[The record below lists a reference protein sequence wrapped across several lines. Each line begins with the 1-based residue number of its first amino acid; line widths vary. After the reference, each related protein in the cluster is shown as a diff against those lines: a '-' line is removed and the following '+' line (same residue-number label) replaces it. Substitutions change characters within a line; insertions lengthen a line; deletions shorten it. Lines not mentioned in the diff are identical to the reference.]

1 MTVRVYRST
10 DTNAPAC
17 SGEAG
22 KLNAILSAC
31 LVDGYSPG
39 TVSSITRSGSTVTL
53 EFTAAHGL
61 VSFNNRL
68 TIAGCAETEYNG
80 EFETSVSSTTAV
92 TYTVTGTPATPA
104 TGSPTA
110 TKTGSG
116 WTKPY
121 TGTNLAAFKQ
131 GSGSN
136 GFYLYVDD
144 TGTTDSRVVGYET
157 MSSISDTSGNPFP
170 TAVQLSGGGYIR
182 KSSVASSTARAWI
195 VVATEKAF
203 YLWVDKSG
211 SSASAHL
218 HFFGDITSR
227 KSGDAYHTLLSVAY
241 QTTDA
246 VFSVFAL
253 GTQINSISN
262 TGNFMARS
270 HSQSG
275 LSIMV
280 GKGSDSVAINS
291 ASSIGSSGETY
302 PSPVTG
308 GLLMSFV
315 YIHETNV
322 RRGLMPGLMAPLH
335 SKPLAHLDTF
345 SGVGD
350 DAGKKYLALYTYNA
364 GESFVEIS
372 NTW

>member
-17 SGEAG
+17 SGEVG

-31 LVDGYSPG
+31 LVDGFSPG
-39 TVSSITRSGSTVTL
+39 TVSSITRSGSTATL
-53 EFTAAHGL
+53 TFNAAHGL

-80 EFETSVSSTTAV
+80 EFETTVSSPTAV

-110 TKTGSG
+110 TKAGSG

-157 MSSISDTSGNPFP
+157 MSSISDTSGNAFP
-170 TAVQLSGGGYIR
+170 TAAQLSGGGYIR
-182 KSSVASSTARAWI
+182 KSSLASSATRAWI

-203 YLWVDKSG
+203 YLWIDKENDG
-211 SSASAHL
+211 VSAYL
-218 HFFGDITSR
+218 HFFGDITTR
-227 KSGDAYHTLLSVAY
+227 KSGDAYHTVIAVAH
-241 QTTDA
+241 QAANA
-246 VFSVFAL
+246 VCAVMGLA
-253 GTQINSISN
+253 TQINATIN
-262 TGNFMARS
+262 GNYFARAYGQTGTSKAA
-270 HSQSG
+270 
-275 LSIMV
+275 
-280 GKGSDSVAINS
+280 GKTIDSAGANGVTT
-291 ASSIGSSGETY
+291 IGSGGETY
-302 PSPVTG
+302 PGPVTG
-308 GLLMSFV
+308 GLLMSPV
-315 YIHETNV
+315 YVHEANI
-322 RRGLMPGLMAPLH
+322 RRGEMPGLMSPLH
-335 SKPLAHLDTF
+335 DTPLTHLDTF
-345 SGVGD
+345 SGVG
-350 DAGKKYLALYTYNA
+350 AYSGKKYLALTIYNS
-364 GESFVEIS
+364 GEAFLEIS